1 MPVSNTR
8 DRIALSKM
16 ASEGKTV
23 ELAYVEDTR
32 KSADRD
38 ATYDDHLGEKGGW
51 RASVAEAAAANTVEH
66 EMSVRKALR
75 AYPWA
80 VAWALVVSMS
90 VIMEG
95 YDTILIGSLFG
106 YPAYQKKFGNY
117 SAISKNYQIDG
128 KWQAALGS
136 GPVGGSVIGAFV
148 NGFVIQ
154 RFGFR
159 PAFIGGLVLMTAF
172 IFISFFGNTIQLQV
186 VGQVLCG

>member
-1 MPVSNTR
+1 
-8 DRIALSKM
+8 M
-16 ASEGKTV
+16 APEGKST
-23 ELAYVEDTR
+23 EFAHVEDTL
-32 KSADRD
+32 KSASQNVAYEDR
-38 ATYDDHLGEKGGW
+38 LGEKGGW
-51 RASVAEAAAANTVEH
+51 QASVAEAAAANTIEH

-117 SAISKNYQIDG
+117 SPNTKNYQIDG

-159 PAFIGGLVLMTAF
+159 PAFMGGLVLMIAF